1 MDIKIKYKISL
12 DIIIQSLLYSG
23 LILPMAYTLLIRVN
37 RKHVQSHRKLGSF
50 QFKAV
55 KQSIY
60 HLWQ

>member
-23 LILPMAYTLLIRVN
+23 LILPMAHTLLIRVN
-37 RKHVQSHRKLGSF
+37 RKHVQSHHKQGSF
-50 QFKAV
+50 QFEAV